1 MPVDSLKLDTSCYM
15 VHGRKFEISRQ
26 YSVVEPVGQGML
38 GVVCVAHDKVA
49 DEKCAIKKIECV
61 FEHITS
67 AKRTL
72 RELRILRHLQHE
84 NLINVRS
91 IFLPGSKAVFEDIYV
106 ISEIM
111 ETDLASILKGT
122 QMLSDEQNQYL
133 LYQILRGMK
142 YVHSAG
148 VIHRYVEPRNLLVNS
163 NCDLRIC
170 DFGLAQ
176 INFED
181 EGFQTCPMTEYVSKR
196 WYRAPEVLCS
206 WVNYDSAID
215 VWSIGCVFA
224 EMLVLRPLFPG
235 GNSQRL
241 LKLIVALLGT
251 PSSEELDAI
260 PSELCRRTVDALP
273 RSEGGFRAR
282 FSEASD
288 ETADLLRTMLQF
300 SPRKRATVP
309 QALEHPYMGEL
320 FCPEDEPTR
329 NALEAS
335 DFEFERRRVNI
346 QALREELFQE
356 VLQYYPETRERYMQE
371 QHRLGQ
377 QRHSLKTYPLLA
389 PGELL

>member
-1 MPVDSLKLDTSCYM
+1 MPIDSLRLQTSCYT
-15 VHGRKFEISRQ
+15 VNGRKFEVPHR
-26 YSVVEPVGQGML
+26 YRLVKPVGQAAHSAACL
-38 GVVCVAHDKVA
+38 ARDVVTGEECSIRKVE
-49 DEKCAIKKIECV
+49 DV
-61 FEHITS
+61 FEHLT
-67 AKRTL
+67 AARRTL
-72 RELRILRHLQHE
+72 RELRLLRHLRHE
-84 NLINVRS
+84 NVMDVMS
-91 IFLPGSKAVFEDIYV
+91 IFLPGSKRDFEDLYV
-106 ISEIM
+106 VSEVKD
-111 ETDLASILKGT
+111 TDLASVLRSKHT
-122 QMLSDEQNQYL
+122 LSDEQNQFL
-133 LYQILRGMK
+133 LYQTLRGMK

-148 VIHRYVEPRNLLVNS
+148 VVHGYLEPGSLLVNAA
-163 NCDLRIC
+163 CELRVC
-170 DFGLAQ
+170 DFGLAKVS
-176 INFED
+176 FED
-181 EGFQTCPMTEYVSKR
+181 KRLQTCPMTEYVSKR

-260 PSELCRRTVDALP
+260 PSEQCRRFIDSMP
-273 RSEGGFRAR
+273 YSEGKCREV
-282 FSEASD
+282 FSEVPE
-288 ETADLLRTMLQF
+288 ETLDLLRMMLQF
-300 SPRKRATVP
+300 SPRNRATVP
-309 QALEHPYMGEL
+309 RALEHPYMGEF

>member
-1 MPVDSLKLDTSCYM
+1 MPINSLQLDTSCYT
-15 VHGRKFEISRQ
+15 VHGRRFEISRR
-26 YSVVEPVGQGML
+26 YSVVEPVGQGVY
-38 GVVCVAHDKVA
+38 GVACLARDTVA
-49 DEKCAIKKIECV
+49 DEECTIKKIEGI
-61 FEHITS
+61 FEHLTA

-72 RELRILRHLQHE
+72 RELRLLRHLRHE
-84 NLINVRS
+84 NLMELRS
-91 IFLPGSKAVFEDIYV
+91 VFLPGAKGDFEDIYV

-142 YVHSAG
+142 YVHSAA
-148 VIHRYVEPRNLLVNS
+148 VIHRYLEPRNLLVNS
-163 NCDLRIC
+163 RCDLRIC

-176 INFED
+176 VGFKD
-181 EGFQTCPMTEYVSKR
+181 KGFQTCPMTEYVSKR

-260 PSELCRRTVDALP
+260 PSEQCRRFIDSMP
-273 RSEGGFRAR
+273 YSEGKCREV
-282 FSEASD
+282 FSEVPE
-288 ETADLLRTMLQF
+288 ETLDLLRMMLQF
-300 SPRKRATVP
+300 SPRNRATVP
-309 QALEHPYMGEL
+309 RALEHPYMGEF